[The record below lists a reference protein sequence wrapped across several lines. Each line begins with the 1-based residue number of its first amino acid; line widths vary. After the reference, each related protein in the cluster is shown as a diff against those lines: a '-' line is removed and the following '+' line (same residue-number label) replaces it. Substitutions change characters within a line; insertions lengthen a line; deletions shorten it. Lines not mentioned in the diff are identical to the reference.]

1 MTFVSKGIE
10 SLRSEI
16 DRYRQNLRDTEES
29 IKKITGRE
37 GLENRYS
44 NFNIKFTLIHLIY
57 NRIHSWCL
65 FAIIWREKLMLIIM
79 FL

>member
-37 GLENRYS
+37 GLENR
-44 NFNIKFTLIHLIY
+44 
-57 NRIHSWCL
+57 
-65 FAIIWREKLMLIIM
+65 
-79 FL
+79 